1 MITPDHPGNE
11 STSEFPVAPPL
22 PADRLHQAQQLP
34 LKPNPVKLSGTRV
47 TLIPLDIAQ
56 HSAPLFAV
64 SNGSPIQMGDRTFP
78 AYDAD
83 ALIWRYMPYGP
94 FADLAAFEAYLTDL
108 AARPDLRAFCVLT
121 PDQQPIGVM
130 TLMSNAPT
138 YLRIELGHIWLSP
151 IAQGTRAIT
160 EASYLLMRHCFD
172 LGYRRVEWK
181 CDALNARSRR
191 TALSLGFTFEM
202 IQQKHLIV
210 KQRNRDTA
218 WFRILDHEWPDVRR
232 NLEAKLSTG

>member
-1 MITPDHPGNE
+1 MNTDFPLAPLLP
-11 STSEFPVAPPL
+11 SEL
-22 PADRLHQAQQLP
+22 LQQAAQLP
-34 LKPNPVKLSGTRV
+34 VKPDPVEINGTRV
-47 TLIPLDIAQ
+47 RIVALDIAA
-56 HSAPLFAV
+56 HGDALFAAG
-64 SNGSPIQMGDRTFP
+64 NGNPIALDGRTIP

-94 FADLAAFEAYLTDL
+94 FADLETFQAYLTNL
-108 AARPDLRAFCVLT
+108 AAVPDLRALAVLT
-121 PDQQPIGVM
+121 PNGQPIGVM
-130 TLMSNAPT
+130 TLMSNVPA

-160 EASYLLMRHCFD
+160 EAAYLLMRHCFD

-191 TALSLGFTFEM
+191 TALSLGFSFEM
-202 IQQKHLIV
+202 IQEKHIIV

-218 WFRILDHEWPDVRR
+218 WFRILDDEWADVRQK
-232 NLEAKLSTG
+232 LEAKLAQP